1 MLYECPN
8 AEQIKE
14 TYNQYIKAFQSGEW
28 EKVREYVANNV
39 YFYWGT
45 SCPPLVGKDA
55 FIDFFSTAAK
65 YWKEKPVPENID
77 VTVPVLRAWINNTI
91 EVHTDWE
98 NSPFEVFGMQPKAG
112 DTYNP
117 QGYVNYVFNE
127 DGQIAIIIDC
137 DYAH

>member
-1 MLYECPN
+1 MLYEFPN

-14 TYNQYIKAFQSGEW
+14 TYNQYIKAFQSGE
-28 EKVREYVANNV
+28 
-39 YFYWGT
+39 
-45 SCPPLVGKDA
+45 
-55 FIDFFSTAAK
+55 
-65 YWKEKPVPENID
+65 
-77 VTVPVLRAWINNTI
+77 
-91 EVHTDWE
+91 WE

>member
-1 MLYECPN
+1 M
-8 AEQIKE
+8 
-14 TYNQYIKAFQSGEW
+14 
-28 EKVREYVANNV
+28 
-39 YFYWGT
+39 
-45 SCPPLVGKDA
+45 
-55 FIDFFSTAAK
+55 
-65 YWKEKPVPENID
+65 PENID

-117 QGYVNYVFNE
+117 QGNVNYVFNE

-137 DYAH
+137 DYAY